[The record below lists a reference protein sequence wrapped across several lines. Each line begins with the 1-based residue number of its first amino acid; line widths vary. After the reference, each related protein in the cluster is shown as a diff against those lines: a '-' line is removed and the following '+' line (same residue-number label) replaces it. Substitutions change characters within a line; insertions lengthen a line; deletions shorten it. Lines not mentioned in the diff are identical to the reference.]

1 MKRILTLLI
10 LTLAATSAAEGLHAQ
25 GLQSLLNLFANTKA
39 AKVNAH
45 AAGEPLTL
53 EQLTASTWVYSSPQI
68 VYSGSSSM
76 ATVAIATLR
85 TQLPDISK
93 ALGLTTGSDA
103 VTFLNNNTAVM
114 QSGQHKGAVP
124 YMYDPAT
131 GYVSFTITHKG
142 TTAAFP
148 ATATARDG
156 VLTVLFDAN
165 TSISTLLK
173 MAPELKDN
181 PSLVIIKAVADKY
194 PGIKIGAT
202 FDPRPTTATDT
213 QTSAADTLQQAP
225 AIVQQADSTA
235 QSAQ

>member
-39 AKVNAH
+39 AKAEAH

-114 QSGQHKGAVP
+114 QSRQHKGAVP

-131 GYVSFTITHKG
+131 GYVSFTITH
-142 TTAAFP
+142 
-148 ATATARDG
+148 
-156 VLTVLFDAN
+156 
-165 TSISTLLK
+165 
-173 MAPELKDN
+173 
-181 PSLVIIKAVADKY
+181 
-194 PGIKIGAT
+194 
-202 FDPRPTTATDT
+202 
-213 QTSAADTLQQAP
+213 
-225 AIVQQADSTA
+225 
-235 QSAQ
+235 

>member
-1 MKRILTLLI
+1 
-10 LTLAATSAAEGLHAQ
+10 
-25 GLQSLLNLFANTKA
+25 
-39 AKVNAH
+39 
-45 AAGEPLTL
+45 
-53 EQLTASTWVYSSPQI
+53 
-68 VYSGSSSM
+68 M

-93 ALGLTTGSDA
+93 ALGLTTDSDA

-202 FDPRPTTATDT
+202 FDPRPTTAADT

>member
-1 MKRILTLLI
+1 MKRIFTILI
-10 LTLAATSAAEGLHAQ
+10 LTLAATVAAEGLHAQ

-39 AKVNAH
+39 AKADAH
-45 AAGEPLTL
+45 AAGEPLAL
-53 EQLTASTWVYSSPQI
+53 EQLTAPTWVYSSPQI

-103 VTFLNNNTAVM
+103 VTFLTNGTAVM
-114 QSGQHKGAVP
+114 QSGGHKGSVP
-124 YMYDPAT
+124 YLYDPAT

-142 TTAAFP
+142 IEAAFP

-156 VLTVLFDAN
+156 VLTVLFDAD
-165 TSISTLLK
+165 TSIASLLK
-173 MAPELKDN
+173 IAPELKDN

-194 PGIKIGAT
+194 PGIKLGAT
-202 FDPRPTTATDT
+202 FEQRPTTAADT
-213 QTSAADTLQQAP
+213 QTSAADS
-225 AIVQQADSTA
+225 VQQASAVAQQPDSTA